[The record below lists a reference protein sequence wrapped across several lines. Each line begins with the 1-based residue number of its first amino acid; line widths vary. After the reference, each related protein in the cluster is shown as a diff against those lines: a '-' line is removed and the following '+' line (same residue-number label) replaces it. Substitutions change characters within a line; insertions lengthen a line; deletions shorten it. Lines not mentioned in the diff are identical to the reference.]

1 MILGIGYL
9 GAMMEREKLPIALH
23 DERVGNDQEMKA
35 AIDANDIIGFS
46 AGVPGPG
53 ADDALAERVAFVRAA
68 AGHRYADVEFNIAI
82 TAVPTD
88 ASGVPDLTL
97 TRAYLPQATDEQ
109 LLALPSVLSGSPHHI
124 AETLMAQRERYG
136 MTYFTVQDYHGKY
149 FADVIKALR

>member
-1 MILGIGYL
+1 M
-9 GAMMEREKLPIALH
+9 
-23 DERVGNDQEMKA
+23 
-35 AIDANDIIGFS
+35 
-46 AGVPGPG
+46 
-53 ADDALAERVAFVRAA
+53 
-68 AGHRYADVEFNIAI
+68 
-82 TAVPTD
+82 PTD

-97 TRAYLPQATDEQ
+97 TRAYSPQATDEQ